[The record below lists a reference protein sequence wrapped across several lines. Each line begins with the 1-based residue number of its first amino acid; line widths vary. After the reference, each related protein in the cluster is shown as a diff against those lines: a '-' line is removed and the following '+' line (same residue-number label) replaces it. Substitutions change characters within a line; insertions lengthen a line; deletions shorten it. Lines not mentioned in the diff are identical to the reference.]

1 MYAVLIWSV
10 DCRCRCYSWIG
21 NGYGGVVLGGRRD
34 ERGRYMLSVYTN
46 ILGQS
51 VGVLGEECGEGG
63 AYVQY
68 CVV

>member
-1 MYAVLIWSV
+1 M
-10 DCRCRCYSWIG
+10 
-21 NGYGGVVLGGRRD
+21 VLGGRRD

>member
-1 MYAVLIWSV
+1 M
-10 DCRCRCYSWIG
+10 WIAG
-21 NGYGGVVLGGRRD
+21 AGVIHGVVTATGGVVLGGRRD

-46 ILGQS
+46 MLGQS

>member
-1 MYAVLIWSV
+1 M
-10 DCRCRCYSWIG
+10 
-21 NGYGGVVLGGRRD
+21 VLGGRRD

-46 ILGQS
+46 MLGQS